1 MSLQPNMLLSDALA
15 YNNIMHNIPK
25 SNPCITLNS
34 PSLSVLYTLTCS
46 VSLILKRTH
55 THTRTHVRTH
65 THTHILAMALAGATS
80 FVRLQSGRVDS
91 WPLRMRKW
99 CCAGY
104 TTADVIFTTDHLEN
118 IHPYPSIPL
127 KGAVT
132 SVNIFHPS
140 DSKWAI
146 VERICNWH
154 CCLAFNN
161 TEWDFL
167 LFLRHKGL

>member
-1 MSLQPNMLLSDALA
+1 
-15 YNNIMHNIPK
+15 MHNIPK

-46 VSLILKRTH
+46 VSLILKR
-55 THTRTHVRTH
+55 

-118 IHPYPSIPL
+118 IHPYPSISL

-132 SVNIFHPS
+132 SVKIFHPS
-140 DSKWAI
+140 DSK
-146 VERICNWH
+146 CGNWWTN
-154 CCLAFNN
+154 LQQL
-161 TEWDFL
+161 TPLPRLQQYWVRFL
-167 LFLRHKGL
+167 VSLRHKGL